1 MAKSLR
7 ENPTGIFSLMLT
19 PYNDDK
25 TIDWATYEEY
35 CDWQVEQ
42 GVEHLFV
49 GTLYLIRIDGNSTSE
64 FLCPYASP

>member
-1 MAKSLR
+1 MAKTLR

-35 CDWQVEQ
+35 CD
-42 GVEHLFV
+42 
-49 GTLYLIRIDGNSTSE
+49 TLAVLNIGEGI
-64 FLCPYASP
+64 A